1 MEDLLQD
8 LLVEHLVLRYPL
20 HQGKMDGIH
29 RLDLAGVTILMEM
42 DGIDDYLKI
51 YSTEWRRRRRYFVIL
66 YVYKLGKV
74 DSTIAYIISA
84 KYICS

>member
-1 MEDLLQD
+1 MEDRLQD

-20 HQGKMDGIH
+20 HQDKKVGIH
-29 RLDLAGVTILMEM
+29 LLDLVGVTILMEM
-42 DGIDDYLKI
+42 DGSDDYLKI
-51 YSTEWRRRRRYFVIL
+51 YSTEWRRRWRYFVIL

-84 KYICS
+84 